1 MLNNV
6 NSARVAALMVISNL
20 GCIPPQA
27 LAQLPCIPGVTCPS
41 PDTTPPKVSI
51 TSPGSGSGVF
61 GRINVEALATDNVGI
76 AGVQF
81 QLDGADL
88 GAEDTSGPY
97 SVNWNTSTASNGSHT
112 LTAVARDGAGNRA
125 ISAPVTITVS
135 NPPVVRYEE
144 SDPDVSFTPGWM
156 QADSGWFAW
165 SGGAALQTFSPG
177 ARATLGFFG
186 TSVTWIGYRSG
197 RSGIAR
203 VYVDGS
209 SVAEVD
215 LFARTDE
222 VHAPAFT
229 VNDLSPGSHT
239 LTIEATGLKNPEA
252 VSNLVVIDA
261 FDVVAPAVSHLQE
274 TDPAIAYTEGWS
286 AANPNIAWS
295 GGTALVSETPG
306 AQATLT
312 FNGTQVRWI
321 GYRGPDAGIFRIDVD
336 GQFPGELDAYSPS
349 HAIQNYV
356 ISAMGM
362 PDGTHTM
369 TIEATGRRNPSSTGA
384 LVVIDAFD
392 VMVPGRRYQ
401 ETHSSVTYTGEW
413 THGNR
418 NRPWSEGTA
427 SVSGT
432 PGAQATFSFT
442 GTGVSWIGFRAA
454 RTGIARIYLD
464 GSFVA
469 EIDTYA
475 TSEGF
480 QNTIYTLSGLA
491 DTTHTLTIEATGQ
504 KNPAATNNYVVVD
517 AFDVRP

>member
-1 MLNNV
+1 M
-6 NSARVAALMVISNL
+6 SAHNAIRLALAALGAIAA
-20 GCIPPQA
+20 QA
-27 LAQLPCIPGVTCPS
+27 VAQLPPLPPPLGS
-41 PDTTPPKVSI
+41 PDTTPPTVSI
-51 TSPGSGSGVF
+51 ISPGSGSGVF
-61 GRINVEALATDNVGI
+61 GRINVEATATDNVGI
-76 AGVQF
+76 TGVQF
-81 QLDGADL
+81 QLDGSNL

-97 SVNWNTSTASNGSHT
+97 VVPWDTRTASSGSHT
-112 LTAVARDGAGNRA
+112 LTAIARDAAGNQRT
-125 ISAPVTITVS
+125 SAPVTITVS
-135 NPPVVRYEE
+135 NPPVARYEE
-144 SDPDVSFTPGWM
+144 SDPAVSFTPGWT

-165 SGGAALQTFSPG
+165 SGGAAMQTSVPT
-177 ARATLGFFG
+177 ARATFNFFG
-186 TSVTWIGYRSG
+186 TSATWIGYRSG

-203 VYVDGS
+203 VYLDGAFIS
-209 SVAEVD
+209 DVD

-222 VHAPAFT
+222 VHAPVFT

-252 VSNLVVIDA
+252 TFNLIQVDA

-274 TDPAIAYTEGWS
+274 TDPAITYTTGWS

-336 GQFPGELDAYSPS
+336 GQFPGELDAYSPT

-356 ISAMGM
+356 ISAMGL

-369 TIEATGRRNPSSTGA
+369 TIEATGRRNPDSTGA

-413 THGNR
+413 TRDNR

-427 SVSGT
+427 AFSGT
-432 PGAQATFSFT
+432 AGAQANFTFT
-442 GTGVSWIGFRAA
+442 GTSVSWIGARAA

-464 GSFVA
+464 GGFITEVDTHA
-469 EIDTYA
+469 E
-475 TSEGF
+475 SEGF
-480 QNTIYTLSGLA
+480 QNTLYTLSGLA
-491 DTTHTLTIEATGQ
+491 DTSHTLTIEATGL
-504 KNPAATNNYVVVD
+504 KNPAATNTYVVVD